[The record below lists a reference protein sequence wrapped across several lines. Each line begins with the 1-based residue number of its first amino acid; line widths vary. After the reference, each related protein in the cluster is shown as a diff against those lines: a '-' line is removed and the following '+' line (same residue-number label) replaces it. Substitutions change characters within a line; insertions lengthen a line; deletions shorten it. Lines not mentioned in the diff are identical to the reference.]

1 MLVKKIMSRKVSRV
15 APTLSLQKAAQK
27 MKSLDVGCLPVDKNG
42 RLVGIITD
50 RDITCRAVA
59 KGSIPAKTTV
69 GQAMSKSISY
79 CFDDQNVAAA
89 ARIMEK
95 KQLRRLPV
103 LDRKKKHMVGILSF
117 GDLALHVPRQLTGEV
132 AKAVARPT

>member
-1 MLVKKIMSRKVSRV
+1 MLVKKIMSRKVSRI

-27 MKSLDVGCLPVDKNG
+27 MKSLNIGCLPVDKNG

-59 KGSIPAKTTV
+59 KGSSPAKTTV
-69 GQAMSKSISY
+69 GRAMTKGVSY
-79 CFDDQNVAAA
+79 CFDDQDVAAA

-95 KQLRRLPV
+95 KQLHRLPV
-103 LDRKKKHMVGILSF
+103 LDRKKRMVGILSF

-132 AKAVARPT
+132 AKAVARSA